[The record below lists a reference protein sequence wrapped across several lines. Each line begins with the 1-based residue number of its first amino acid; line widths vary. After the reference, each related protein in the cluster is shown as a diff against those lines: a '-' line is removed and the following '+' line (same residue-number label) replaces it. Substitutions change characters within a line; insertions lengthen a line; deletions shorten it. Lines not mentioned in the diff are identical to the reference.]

1 MADLAEDPDLL
12 AEIQQAI
19 DDGNQA
25 VSQAESVR
33 KFRVLDTEFNP
44 ENGYL
49 TPSLKL
55 KRNVIM
61 KDFAKEVDALYS

>member
-1 MADLAEDPDLL
+1 M
-12 AEIQQAI
+12 
-19 DDGNQA
+19 
-25 VSQAESVR
+25 R